1 MRGEAWARL
10 KEALSH
16 KWPGCKTAPY
26 QRTRLCSASTGD
38 SFSQRHSMPKPKGAK
53 GNQTWRSQARETAL
67 PAQKAE
73 LDPLDMEDQA
83 DALTMAA
90 MQGNTEAVQALMDR
104 GVSPNAKDTIGVAP
118 LHWGAFCGHAGVVGV
133 LIEAGAEVHCRDQEG
148 RTPLHVAAYES
159 HVDVLKRLLQAGAD
173 IAAPDNSE
181 SPTADARAQRATG
194 SERTAALGT
203 APAGAAPAG
212 TAPAL
217 PPSLVTAALPASWPP
232 ECHGANYQP
241 PALSQRAYCSTADR
255 ATLLQRM
262 TCCVGDLRSLLAQ
275 WGGLRCTAPCPM
287 GRRRRAS
294 FSPRRVRMRWS
305 RTAKARR
312 PWPSPGTSVTRR
324 VQPALSF

>member
-1 MRGEAWARL
+1 
-10 KEALSH
+10 
-16 KWPGCKTAPY
+16 
-26 QRTRLCSASTGD
+26 
-38 SFSQRHSMPKPKGAK
+38 MPKPKGAK

-133 LIEAGAEVHCRDQEG
+133 LIEAGSEVHCRDQEG

-194 SERTAALGT
+194 SGTCWRGTCWHGTCSASLPRHRRSPCLVAARM
-203 APAGAAPAG
+203 
-212 TAPAL
+212 
-217 PPSLVTAALPASWPP
+217 SWHKLPAARPV
-232 ECHGANYQP
+232 
-241 PALSQRAYCSTADR
+241 PACLLLYC
-255 ATLLQRM
+255 
-262 TCCVGDLRSLLAQ
+262 
-275 WGGLRCTAPCPM
+275 
-287 GRRRRAS
+287 
-294 FSPRRVRMRWS
+294 
-305 RTAKARR
+305 
-312 PWPSPGTSVTRR
+312 
-324 VQPALSF
+324 

>member
-1 MRGEAWARL
+1 
-10 KEALSH
+10 
-16 KWPGCKTAPY
+16 
-26 QRTRLCSASTGD
+26 
-38 SFSQRHSMPKPKGAK
+38 MPKPKGAK

-90 MQGNTEAVQALMDR
+90 MQGNAEAVQALMER

-118 LHWGAFCGHAGVVGV
+118 LHWGAFCGHAGVIGV
-133 LIEAGAEVHCRDQEG
+133 LIDAGAEVHCRDQEG

-159 HVDVLKRLLQAGAD
+159 HADVLKRLLQAGAD
-173 IAAPDNSE
+173 IAAPDNSKLPLMRAVAPAPRRVCLCRGPRRCYARTAVLRP
-181 SPTADARAQRATG
+181 SVPTANADCIARDA
-194 SERTAALGT
+194 AA
-203 APAGAAPAG
+203 
-212 TAPAL
+212 
-217 PPSLVTAALPASWPP
+217 
-232 ECHGANYQP
+232 
-241 PALSQRAYCSTADR
+241 
-255 ATLLQRM
+255 
-262 TCCVGDLRSLLAQ
+262 CCLLAHILQ

-312 PWPSPGTSVTRR
+312 PWTSPGTSVTRR